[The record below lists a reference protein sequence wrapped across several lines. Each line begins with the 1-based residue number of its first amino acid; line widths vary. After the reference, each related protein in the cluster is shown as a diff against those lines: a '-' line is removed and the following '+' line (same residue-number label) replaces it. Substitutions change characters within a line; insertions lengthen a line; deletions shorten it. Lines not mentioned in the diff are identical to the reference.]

1 MDRFKKVYR
10 QGTIEVIE
18 IWIDTE
24 NRCQLSVSP
33 EWECVRF
40 NTITEQGRQTGCI
53 I

>member
-24 NRCQLSVSP
+24 MS
-33 EWECVRF
+33 
-40 NTITEQGRQTGCI
+40 TICFTGMGMRQV
-53 I
+53 